1 MTFFSELEQFILKFI
16 LNHKRPSIPKETL
29 KKNKVGGITLPASKP
44 YCEATIIKTVWY
56 SHEHNA

>member
-29 KKNKVGGITLPASKP
+29 KKNKVGGITLLDFKAHHKV
-44 YCEATIIKTVWY
+44 IVIRTVWY
-56 SHEHNA
+56 